1 MYLIALKISTFRNIR
16 ENLSF
21 LIPAIIDEKFSKCQL
36 FCVTRYATDIITAW
50 IKDQLKKLQTLVPSS
65 ILIEKLTGDNTRAEK
80 ERVMEL
86 FRGNSKMVLVC
97 TDVAG
102 MGLDVQDLNFAINIG
117 IPKNSW
123 KIQQQT
129 GRIGRS
135 GERSVSITL
144 AYSQKGKLAPEPVL
158 RDVFKQEGC
167 IRRKINDLFTL
178 TDPLKDYSAVSE
190 DVICSEVCRELEQNC
205 DCSMCRCCSNCS
217 SLCPCSNK
225 DDNETLE
232 NILGFGDENYRL
244 VQYKFVW
251 SY

>member
-1 MYLIALKISTFRNIR
+1 MVGWLNR
-16 ENLSF
+16 E
-21 LIPAIIDEKFSKCQL
+21 
-36 FCVTRYATDIITAW
+36 
-50 IKDQLKKLQTLVPSS
+50 
-65 ILIEKLTGDNTRAEK
+65 TGNRTSYSPVGAGTGAE
-80 ERVMEL
+80 L
-86 FRGNSKMVLVC
+86 G
-97 TDVAG
+97 
-102 MGLDVQDLNFAINIG
+102 
-117 IPKNSW
+117 

-178 TDPLKDYSAVSE
+178 TDLLKYYSAVSE
-190 DVICSEVCRELEQNC
+190 DVICSEMCRELEQNC

-232 NILGFGDENYRL
+232 NILGFGDENYRI
-244 VQYKFVW
+244 VKQYMTEQISSDEESDVEERSDDENDLYGESDVFIE
-251 SY
+251 